1 MTQLGRLREAF
12 AGFEEFYT
20 VIGGTACQIVVSS
33 RGGEFRA
40 TQDLDLVVI
49 VDADGFERFG
59 EAF

>member
-1 MTQLGRLREAF
+1 MTQLGRFREAF

-49 VDADGFERFG
+49 G
-59 EAF
+59 

>member
-1 MTQLGRLREAF
+1 MTQLGRFREAF
-12 AGFEEFYT
+12 AGFEEFST